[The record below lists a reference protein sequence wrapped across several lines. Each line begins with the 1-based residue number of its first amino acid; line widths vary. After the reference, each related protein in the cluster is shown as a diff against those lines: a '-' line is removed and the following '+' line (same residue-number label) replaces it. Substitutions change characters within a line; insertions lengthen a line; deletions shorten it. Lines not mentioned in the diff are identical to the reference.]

1 MKLYYRYGKRRNM
14 YSMQKFLENVYHVIQ
29 LPVDFHLY
37 IPLDMRIRGEVQLPE
52 IVLLLIHSV

>member
-1 MKLYYRYGKRRNM
+1 MEKDEIG
-14 YSMQKFLENVYHVIQ
+14 SMQKFLENVYHVIQ